1 MARFYFHRRSNGA
14 LARDERG
21 RDFGSE
27 DEACAH
33 AIHSTPI
40 LLGNALR
47 SMANTYFST
56 EVSDGQRSLC
66 VVRATVTIE
75 KW

>member
-1 MARFYFHRRSNGA
+1 
-14 LARDERG
+14 
-21 RDFGSE
+21 
-27 DEACAH
+27 
-33 AIHSTPI
+33 
-40 LLGNALR
+40 
-47 SMANTYFST
+47 MANTYFST